1 MPENAQASVFDQS
14 YLKTRSPW
22 AGHAHHRVLSRSGEL
37 EFLDVSK
44 IAQSVASACSGLTGV
59 DPHRVIAKTMAALYD
74 GATTRELDELA
85 MQAAATFIAE
95 QPEYS
100 QVAARLLAAFIDK
113 EVSGSGV
120 RSFSQSIRVG
130 HEHGLINERVLA
142 IVAAHEYRLDSTID
156 SSRTANIEYRGL
168 RTLYEHYLL
177 KHPKSK
183 QVVETPQYLWMRMAV
198 SLSAT
203 LDDALELYRHF
214 SLLDYV
220 PSSPILQNAGT
231 RREQLS
237 SCFLLDPP
245 EQRLDAVIDS
255 NEEIRNAERLSG
267 DIGVAW
273 HGARH
278 APTQADTNGI
288 DGNRTDTQMP
298 WLETLGSSIKED
310 TEVGS
315 PDRAA
320 CVFLEPWHA
329 GIQEFFTPRTSAH
342 GAVAT
347 HHLNLAHWVCDLF
360 MRRVENDE
368 SWSLF
373 DPADVPELSELFGDE
388 FDAAYAQAEARG
400 VAKKVV
406 RATYLY
412 EQMMLNIAHTGNGW
426 MTFKDKANRACNQT
440 GMHGNMV
447 HLSGPCTEILEV
459 TRHGDTA
466 ICNLGTINLARHV
479 IDSGFDFQKLAHTVQ
494 VAVRQLDRVIDL
506 NTYPVL
512 TARETN
518 LRWRPVG
525 LGAMGLQD
533 VFFKLSLPFD
543 GFEARQLSTQIAEA
557 IYYYALKTSME
568 SAREFGAHEGFADTR
583 AAQGELQF
591 DAWGVTPSSAFRWDQ
606 LREDIKTHGLRN
618 SLLIAIAP
626 TANLAAIAGCYEC
639 IEPQV
644 ANVLKRQTAV
654 GQFSEFNR
662 YLVTELQELGLWNE
676 QIRRAIVLADGSVQG
691 IFEIPEQV
699 RTLFRTAWELSTLAL
714 IDLAAD
720 RGAFVDQS
728 QSLKLFMADPNVRQ
742 LSRLYMYAWKSG
754 LKTTYLVRSR
764 WPRTEYQDS
773 WPTLTDIH
781 PVTQHSLQLEG
792 N

>member
-1 MPENAQASVFDQS
+1 MPENAQASVFDKS
-14 YLKTRSPW
+14 YFKTRSPT
-22 AGHAHHRVLSRSGEL
+22 AGHANHRVLSRSGEL

-59 DPHRVIAKTMAALYD
+59 DPHRVIAKTMTALYD

-142 IVAAHEYRLDSTID
+142 IVAAHEYRLDSAID
-156 SSRTANIEYRGL
+156 LSRTANIEYRGL

-198 SLSAT
+198 SLSAS

-237 SCFLLDPP
+237 SCFLFDPP
-245 EQRLDAVIDS
+245 EQMLDAVIDS
-255 NEEIRNAERLSG
+255 DEEIRNAEKLSG

-298 WLETLGSSIKED
+298 WLETLDSSIKED

-388 FDAAYAQAEARG
+388 FIQFCT
-400 VAKKVV
+400 
-406 RATYLY
+406 TYFR
-412 EQMMLNIAHTGNGW
+412 MGW
-426 MTFKDKANRACNQT
+426 
-440 GMHGNMV
+440 
-447 HLSGPCTEILEV
+447 
-459 TRHGDTA
+459 
-466 ICNLGTINLARHV
+466 
-479 IDSGFDFQKLAHTVQ
+479 QKLA
-494 VAVRQLDRVIDL
+494 
-506 NTYPVL
+506 VL
-512 TARETN
+512 
-518 LRWRPVG
+518 
-525 LGAMGLQD
+525 
-533 VFFKLSLPFD
+533 
-543 GFEARQLSTQIAEA
+543 
-557 IYYYALKTSME
+557 
-568 SAREFGAHEGFADTR
+568 
-583 AAQGELQF
+583 
-591 DAWGVTPSSAFRWDQ
+591 
-606 LREDIKTHGLRN
+606 
-618 SLLIAIAP
+618 
-626 TANLAAIAGCYEC
+626 
-639 IEPQV
+639 
-644 ANVLKRQTAV
+644 
-654 GQFSEFNR
+654 
-662 YLVTELQELGLWNE
+662 
-676 QIRRAIVLADGSVQG
+676 
-691 IFEIPEQV
+691 
-699 RTLFRTAWELSTLAL
+699 
-714 IDLAAD
+714 
-720 RGAFVDQS
+720 
-728 QSLKLFMADPNVRQ
+728 
-742 LSRLYMYAWKSG
+742 
-754 LKTTYLVRSR
+754 
-764 WPRTEYQDS
+764 PRK
-773 WPTLTDIH
+773 
-781 PVTQHSLQLEG
+781 
-792 N
+792 